1 MSNKQSGEGMSP
13 VSALEMSADGTLPR
27 ATPASSAALTEKPRH
42 PPLALRYMRLLS
54 GLLLLAVASG
64 GIIIE
69 LALATNLREGPS
81 QLVPASLHAVLLVTL
96 DSIAGLWLLAV
107 VLGCLLLGVMSL
119 VLVFIR
125 REW

>member
-1 MSNKQSGEGMSP
+1 MGNQRTGGGAPS
-13 VSALEMSADGTLPR
+13 TLR
-27 ATPASSAALTEKPRH
+27 SI
-42 PPLALRYMRLLS
+42 RLLS

-64 GIIIE
+64 GIVLD
-69 LALATNLREGPS
+69 LALATNLRESVS

-107 VLGCLLLGVMSL
+107 VLGCLLTGAMSL
-119 VLVFIR
+119 ALVFTR